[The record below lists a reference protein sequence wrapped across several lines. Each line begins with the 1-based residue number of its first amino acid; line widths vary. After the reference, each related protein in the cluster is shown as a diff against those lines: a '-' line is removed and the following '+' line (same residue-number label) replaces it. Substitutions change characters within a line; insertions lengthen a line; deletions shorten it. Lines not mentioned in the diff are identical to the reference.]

1 MATKTPAAVS
11 LDDLVAAFEFVSFDG
26 QAEHRAYICTDTG
39 TIHYLT
45 DDPKLN
51 EGVPEDI
58 EESDQYIAVPD
69 KRELDL
75 GRDQVFAFVA
85 RELPDEWDTVRDL
98 FRRRGAYRRLKDF
111 SADHRDAGKMVSI
124 RTKIFRGRFALVVWG
139 ERDPGP
145 RTVAAPNA
153 IDNWSGSAPG
163 TLMC

>member
-111 SADHRDAGKMVSI
+111 LQTTGMLEKWYQFEQKSSEDALRS
-124 RTKIFRGRFALVVWG
+124 WCG
-139 ERDPGP
+139 ENEIPVREP
-145 RTVAAPNA
+145 
-153 IDNWSGSAPG
+153 
-163 TLMC
+163 